1 MRWNSHHNFPHPLV
15 ASWQWMIALFVAAN
29 FGVVASGGE
38 QPISDRK
45 PVATHWAFVK
55 MGHPEPPPAHDS
67 GWVRNP
73 IDQFILARL
82 EKEGLHPAGEAPREV
97 LIRRAYLDVTGL
109 PPTPAEVDAF
119 VGDASSDAF
128 EKVVDRLLASP
139 HYGERWARHWL
150 DLARY
155 AESEGF
161 KSDETRPNAW
171 RYRDYVIKSLN
182 DDKPYNRFVKEQI
195 AGDEMWPGDVDALVA
210 TGFNRH
216 YPDES
221 NARELFQRRQQ
232 ILDDITD
239 TVGAVFTGLTVA
251 CARCH
256 DHKYDPIPQADY
268 YRLQAFFA
276 NTRAADDLV
285 LLPPDSAAEYREKLA
300 AWEEKTRT
308 IRDEMAAI
316 EEPHRKAII
325 KEYVDKYPD
334 EIRAILVKP
343 VGERSPLDW
352 QVCWK
357 AGMYLEPSSPQYLA
371 PTSAIVGRL
380 KGDSKKRWE
389 ELKAELEKFAALR
402 PADPPRGSGV
412 VETRREAPK
421 TFLLKHGIYDAFGQ
435 EVEPAFLSAVMPAAA
450 VVVPPSDVTT
460 SGRRTALAN
469 WLVSPDNPLAAR
481 VMVNRVWQ
489 YHFGQ
494 GIVRTSSDFGVQGDR
509 PSHPELLDW
518 LADEFVREGWSM
530 KKLHRMILTSSTYRQ
545 SSIGDDAAR
554 RADPDGRL
562 LSHFPRHRLE
572 GEVIR
577 DSALAVAGLL
587 NLKAGGPSVFPELP
601 PGTPTH
607 GGWNVTRDA
616 SERSRRSIY
625 IFVRRN
631 LRYPMFEAFD
641 MPDTHESCP
650 RRYNTT
656 TASQALTL
664 LNDKL
669 SLQWAQALAGRVLAA
684 AGNGREAQIDAAYRL
699 AFGRHVSGDE
709 SRLIGRF
716 LDSQIAAEN
725 ETSSAGGPLAL
736 PAPALE
742 GMKAAEGAAFVDL
755 CHVLMNSDEFVYGG

>member
-1 MRWNSHHNFPHPLV
+1 LLV
-15 ASWQWMIALFVAAN
+15 AAI
-29 FGVVASGGE
+29 FGAVASGGE
-38 QPISDRK
+38 QSARDGK
-45 PVATHWAFVK
+45 PAATHWAFVK
-55 MGHPEPPPAHDS
+55 TGHPQPPAAHDS

-82 EKEGLHPAGEAPREV
+82 EKEGLHPAGEASREA

-182 DDKPYNRFVKEQI
+182 DDKPYDRFVKEQI

-276 NTRAADDLV
+276 NTHAADDLV
-285 LLPPDSAAEYREKLA
+285 LLPPGAQAEYREKLA
-300 AWEEKTRT
+300 NWEEKTRA
-308 IRDEMAAI
+308 IREEMAAI
-316 EEPHRKAII
+316 ELPHRKAII

-334 EIRAILVKP
+334 EIRAILEKP
-343 VGERSPLDW
+343 VQERSPLDW

-357 AGMYLEPSSPQYLA
+357 AGMYLEASSPQYLA

-380 KGDSKKRWE
+380 KGDVKKRWE
-389 ELKAELEKFAALR
+389 ELKSELEKFAALR

-435 EVEPAFLSAVMPAAA
+435 EVQPAFLSAVMPAAP
-450 VVVPPSDVTT
+450 VIVPPSDVTT

-530 KKLHRMILTSSTYRQ
+530 KKLHRMILTSGTYRE
-545 SSIGDDAAR
+545 SCIGDDAAR
-554 RADPDGRL
+554 RADPDARL

-587 NLKAGGPSVFPELP
+587 NLKAGGPSIFPELP

-607 GGWNVTRDA
+607 GGWNVTADV
-616 SERSRRSIY
+616 SERNRRSIY

-669 SLQWAQALAGRVLAA
+669 SLQWAQAFAGRVLAG
-684 AGNGREAQIDAAYRL
+684 AGNEREAQIDAAYRL
-699 AFGRHVSGDE
+699 AFGRHASGEE
-709 SRLIGRF
+709 SRLIGTF
-716 LDSQIAAEN
+716 LDSQITVATEN
-725 ETSSAGGPLAL
+725 SSAGAPLAL
-736 PAPALE
+736 PVPVPA
-742 GMKAAEGAAFVDL
+742 GMKAADAAAFVDL